1 MRLKVHKNLRIGSLN
16 LKFIG
21 SCQTNK
27 SKLYN
32 VRAKALIRLVDW
44 CAILQRRIITCK

>member
-1 MRLKVHKNLRIGSLN
+1 MRLKVDKNLRIAGLN

-32 VRAKALIRLVDW
+32 VEPKHSLDWLIGVLYYKDE
-44 CAILQRRIITCK
+44 L